1 MFTNVGW
8 SELLVLGVVALVVL
22 GPERLPE
29 AARWLASMIRKV
41 KEFAGNAQQQLR
53 DDYGTEFEEFSEP
66 LKQLN
71 ELRGLSPRA
80 MVTKHLLDGDDSL
93 FTGNFDAAAPVGGA
107 AVAGGAQTGGQ
118 AVAGQ
123 RDVAGRDTESRRS
136 TAPQP
141 AQAVRPAVESPAPAQ
156 STPTAESARTAQ
168 SPPTGGLFWDSD
180 AT

>member
-29 AARWLASMIRKV
+29 AARWLASAIRKV
-41 KEFAGNAQQQLR
+41 KEFASNAQQQLK
-53 DDYGTEFEEFSEP
+53 DDYGTEFDDFREP
-66 LKQLN
+66 LQQLN

-93 FTGNFDAAAPVGGA
+93 FSGAFDAAAPAGGA
-107 AVAGGAQTGGQ
+107 GSSGNSTGAGGAQ
-118 AVAGQ
+118 AGTDPRPPARPQ
-123 RDVAGRDTESRRS
+123 SGNSAAPRQS
-136 TAPQP
+136 T
-141 AQAVRPAVESPAPAQ
+141 PAPA
-156 STPTAESARTAQ
+156 
-168 SPPTGGLFWDSD
+168 SPSSGANWDD

>member
-8 SELLVLGVVALVVL
+8 SELLVLGIVALVVL

-41 KEFAGNAQQQLR
+41 KEFAGNAQQQLK
-53 DDYGTEFEEFSEP
+53 DDYGTDFEEFSEP

-93 FTGNFDAAAPVGGA
+93 FTGNFDAAAPAGGA
-107 AVAGGAQTGGQ
+107 AVAGTPSGAP
-118 AVAGQ
+118 AAAGP
-123 RDVAGRDTESRRS
+123 RRT

-141 AQAVRPAVESPAPAQ
+141 PAEPAPQAQPAPA
-156 STPTAESARTAQ
+156 PADG
-168 SPPTGGLFWDSD
+168 PLWDSD

>member
-29 AARWLASMIRKV
+29 AARWLASAIRKV
-41 KEFAGNAQQQLR
+41 KEFAGNAQQQLK
-53 DDYGTEFEEFSEP
+53 DDYGADFDEFKEP
-66 LKQLN
+66 LQQLN

-93 FTGNFDAAAPVGGA
+93 FSGNFDAAAPAGGA
-107 AVAGGAQTGGQ
+107 AATG
-118 AVAGQ
+118 
-123 RDVAGRDTESRRS
+123 
-136 TAPQP
+136 
-141 AQAVRPAVESPAPAQ
+141 PAVTGPATTGPSASGSTSGTAQRPTKPQSASGTSSAAAPAP
-156 STPTAESARTAQ
+156 S
-168 SPPTGGLFWDSD
+168 SPSGATNWDD

>member
-41 KEFAGNAQQQLR
+41 KEFAGNAQQQLK
-53 DDYGTEFEEFSEP
+53 DDYGTDFEEFSEP

-93 FTGNFDAAAPVGGA
+93 FTGNFDSAAPAGGA
-107 AVAGGAQTGGQ
+107 AVAGVQTGGQ
-118 AVAGQ
+118 AVAGK
-123 RDVAGRDTESRRS
+123 RGTEPRQS

-141 AQAVRPAVESPAPAQ
+141 TPSARPAADSAQPAQ
-156 STPTAESARTAQ
+156 SAPTDGQ
-168 SPPTGGLFWDSD
+168 FWDD

>member
-29 AARWLASMIRKV
+29 AARWLASAIRKV
-41 KEFAGNAQQQLR
+41 REFASSAQQQLR
-53 DDYGTEFEEFSEP
+53 DDYGTEFDEFREP

-71 ELRGLSPRA
+71 DLRGLSPRA

-93 FTGNFDAAAPVGGA
+93 FSGDFGAAAPAGAPAVTGGA
-107 AVAGGAQTGGQ
+107 GTTGT
-118 AVAGQ
+118 ASA
-123 RDVAGRDTESRRS
+123 EPRRS
-136 TAPQP
+136 TAP
-141 AQAVRPAVESPAPAQ
+141 RSTGTAPVHD
-156 STPTAESARTAQ
+156 TPGQ
-168 SPPTGGLFWDSD
+168 SPSSGPVWDTD

>member
-8 SELLVLGVVALVVL
+8 SEILVLGVVALVIL

-29 AARWLASMIRKV
+29 AARWLASTIRKV
-41 KEFAGNAQQQLR
+41 KEFASNAQQQLK
-53 DDYGTEFEEFSEP
+53 DDYGTDFEEFSEP

-93 FTGNFDAAAPVGGA
+93 FTGNFDAAAPAGGA
-107 AVAGGAQTGGQ
+107 AAAATVGSQTVDPRPSTRPRASATPPASTGSTAAASTAATPAPTPAPSAGGA
-118 AVAGQ
+118 V
-123 RDVAGRDTESRRS
+123 
-136 TAPQP
+136 
-141 AQAVRPAVESPAPAQ
+141 
-156 STPTAESARTAQ
+156 
-168 SPPTGGLFWDSD
+168 WDSD

>member
-29 AARWLASMIRKV
+29 AARWLASAIRKV
-41 KEFAGNAQQQLR
+41 KEFAGNAQQQLK
-53 DDYGTEFEEFSEP
+53 DDYGADFDEFKEP
-66 LKQLN
+66 LQQLN

-93 FTGNFDAAAPVGGA
+93 FSGNFDAAAP
-107 AVAGGAQTGGQ
+107 AGGA
-118 AVAGQ
+118 VA
-123 RDVAGRDTESRRS
+123 AG
-136 TAPQP
+136 
-141 AQAVRPAVESPAPAQ
+141 PAVTGPATTGPSATGSTSGNAQRPTKPQSASGTSSAAAPTPSSPSGA
-156 STPTAESARTAQ
+156 TN
-168 SPPTGGLFWDSD
+168 WDD

>member
-29 AARWLASMIRKV
+29 AARWLASAIRKV
-41 KEFAGNAQQQLR
+41 REFASNAQQQLR
-53 DDYGTEFEEFSEP
+53 DDYGTEFEEFREP

-71 ELRGLSPRA
+71 DLRGLSPRA

-93 FTGNFDAAAPVGGA
+93 FSGDFGAAAPAGA
-107 AVAGGAQTGGQ
+107 PAVAGGAGS
-118 AVAGQ
+118 AGTASA
-123 RDVAGRDTESRRS
+123 DPRRS
-136 TAPQP
+136 TAPRTAGTAP
-141 AQAVRPAVESPAPAQ
+141 VRDAPAP
-156 STPTAESARTAQ
+156 
-168 SPPTGGLFWDSD
+168 PPPSSGPVWDSD

>member
-41 KEFAGNAQQQLR
+41 KEFAGNAQQQLK
-53 DDYGTEFEEFSEP
+53 DDYGTDLEEFSEP

-93 FTGNFDAAAPVGGA
+93 FTGNFDSAAPAGGA
-107 AVAGGAQTGGQ
+107 AVAGGQ
-118 AVAGQ
+118 AVAGAQ
-123 RDVAGRDTESRRS
+123 GGEPRRS
-136 TAPQP
+136 TAPQSEPP
-141 AQAVRPAVESPAPAQ
+141 ARPAADPAPPAQ
-156 STPTAESARTAQ
+156 SAQ
-168 SPPTGGLFWDSD
+168 TDGQFWDTD

>member
-8 SELLVLGVVALVVL
+8 SELLVLGIVALVVL

-41 KEFAGNAQQQLR
+41 KEFAGNAQQQLK
-53 DDYGTEFEEFSEP
+53 DDYGTDFEEFSEP

-93 FTGNFDAAAPVGGA
+93 FTGNFDAAAPAGGA
-107 AVAGGAQTGGQ
+107 AVAGTPSGAP
-118 AVAGQ
+118 AAAGP
-123 RDVAGRDTESRRS
+123 RRT

-141 AQAVRPAVESPAPAQ
+141 PAEPAPQAQPAPADG
-156 STPTAESARTAQ
+156 P
-168 SPPTGGLFWDSD
+168 LWDSD

>member
-29 AARWLASMIRKV
+29 AARWLASAIRKV
-41 KEFAGNAQQQLR
+41 KEFASNAQQQLK
-53 DDYGTEFEEFSEP
+53 DDYGTEFDDFREP
-66 LKQLN
+66 LQQLN

-93 FTGNFDAAAPVGGA
+93 FSGAFDAAAPAGGA
-107 AVAGGAQTGGQ
+107 GSSGNSTGAGGAQ
-118 AVAGQ
+118 AGTDP
-123 RDVAGRDTESRRS
+123 RLPARPHNGNSAAPRPS
-136 TAPQP
+136 T
-141 AQAVRPAVESPAPAQ
+141 PAPA
-156 STPTAESARTAQ
+156 
-168 SPPTGGLFWDSD
+168 SPSSGANWDD

>member
-29 AARWLASMIRKV
+29 AARWLASMVRKIRD
-41 KEFAGNAQQQLR
+41 FATDAQQQLK
-53 DDYGTEFEEFSEP
+53 DDYGTDFEEFREP

-71 ELRGLSPRA
+71 DLRGLSPRA

-93 FTGNFDAAAPVGGA
+93 FTGDFGAAAPAGGASAGGA
-107 AVAGGAQTGGQ
+107 ATPGPSSDGQRGQ
-118 AVAGQ
+118 ASPQQSSSRTGPAG
-123 RDVAGRDTESRRS
+123 
-136 TAPQP
+136 PQ
-141 AQAVRPAVESPAPAQ
+141 
-156 STPTAESARTAQ
+156 TPGPSQ
-168 SPPTGGLFWDSD
+168 PPTLPSSGAVWDID

>member
-29 AARWLASMIRKV
+29 AARWLASAIRKV
-41 KEFAGNAQQQLR
+41 REFASSAQQQLR
-53 DDYGTEFEEFSEP
+53 DDYGTEFEEFREP

-71 ELRGLSPRA
+71 DLRGLSPRA

-93 FTGNFDAAAPVGGA
+93 FSGDFGAAAPAGGA
-107 AVAGGAQTGGQ
+107 AVTGGGS
-118 AVAGQ
+118 AASG
-123 RDVAGRDTESRRS
+123 ASSAESRRS
-136 TAPQP
+136 TAPRSPGPGPVQG
-141 AQAVRPAVESPAPAQ
+141 QAAPSPQ
-156 STPTAESARTAQ
+156 SGPI
-168 SPPTGGLFWDSD
+168 WDSD

>member
-41 KEFAGNAQQQLR
+41 KEFAGNAQQQLK
-53 DDYGTEFEEFSEP
+53 DDYGTDLEEFSEP

-93 FTGNFDAAAPVGGA
+93 FTGNFDSAAPAGGA
-107 AVAGGAQTGGQ
+107 AVAGAQGG
-118 AVAGQ
+118 
-123 RDVAGRDTESRRS
+123 EPRRS
-136 TAPQP
+136 TAPQSEPP
-141 AQAVRPAVESPAPAQ
+141 ARPAADPAPPAQ
-156 STPTAESARTAQ
+156 SAPTDGQ
-168 SPPTGGLFWDSD
+168 FWDD